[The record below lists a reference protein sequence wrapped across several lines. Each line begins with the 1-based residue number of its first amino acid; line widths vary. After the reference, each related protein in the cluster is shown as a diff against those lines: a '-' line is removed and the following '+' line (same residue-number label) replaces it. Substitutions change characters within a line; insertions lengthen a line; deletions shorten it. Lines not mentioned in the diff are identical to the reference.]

1 MPEKID
7 ELLRTAKEI
16 QKQAAQRAAR
26 PAHGIAAGQIAGTS
40 QIQGPANELAGR
52 GADREAHAHARHRQG
67 YCLPRKP
74 STPCPPPTPT
84 MNPPLVKTT
93 LFQQG
98 TASQGRRWLKI
109 PARWPASFLSDT
121 SS

>member
-40 QIQGPANELAGR
+40 LTMRNSGFFLRNPAMVWPTWAG
-52 GADREAHAHARHRQG
+52 
-67 YCLPRKP
+67 
-74 STPCPPPTPT
+74 
-84 MNPPLVKTT
+84 
-93 LFQQG
+93 F
-98 TASQGRRWLKI
+98 
-109 PARWPASFLSDT
+109 
-121 SS
+121 SSR